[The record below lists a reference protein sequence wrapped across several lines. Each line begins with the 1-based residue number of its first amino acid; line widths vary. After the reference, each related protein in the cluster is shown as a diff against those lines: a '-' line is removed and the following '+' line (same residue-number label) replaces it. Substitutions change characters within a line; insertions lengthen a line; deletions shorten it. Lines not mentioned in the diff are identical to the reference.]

1 MKRIALKEL
10 IRSDQ
15 PWRVDL
21 LRYSLVCLVFVGIGN
36 SQADA
41 VYRCG
46 SSYSR
51 SAQCAQEA
59 ATEVNAHTEPRH
71 HASTPTAA
79 VANEQREADA
89 LEKKRLQAERLAA
102 QNQPVHV
109 VVTPAQS
116 QSAVTAQTPR
126 QGPRQHRP
134 QSPYFTAKDPNK
146 PAKKSAND

>member
-1 MKRIALKEL
+1 
-10 IRSDQ
+10 
-15 PWRVDL
+15 
-21 LRYSLVCLVFVGIGN
+21 VGIGN

-71 HASTPTAA
+71 HASTPKAA

-109 VVTPAQS
+109 VVPWMGIRSGGKEPMAL
-116 QSAVTAQTPR
+116 AFP
-126 QGPRQHRP
+126 GPV
-134 QSPYFTAKDPNK
+134 SM
-146 PAKKSAND
+146 

>member
-71 HASTPTAA
+71 HASKAA
-79 VANEQREADA
+79 AANEQREADA